1 MDSITF
7 DQVLLEIA
15 KHYDADTDAIKKKL
29 YPFVEQKLNTT
40 AGKRAYMNCI
50 SRFIQKRYSDLYDN
64 LPCSRIIFTEEDAND
79 LFKSL
84 EIPKELV
91 TGYIQETYYGNET
104 NFSPKAAK
112 DEFTVLMMT
121 IVRYFMTKNM
131 TKEFELALIHLSFSG
146 KFYPSLH
153 YRSYP
158 VTVPVRHVMEYTVNE
173 RLNSKFELISQ
184 GNVIGAIKKIAQTWA
199 NTYKQRFKTFEDED
213 VVYCIQQL
221 YSRIGSFMK
230 NIATEYYKVYDD
242 NIAVVSG
249 LFSRLNNLFYIK
261 LKDLES
267 DFIPKLLINEFFS
280 SNGETDK
287 KYTNIIIGNDK
298 DFGQMLYEP
307 NVFQI
312 VKLATEKRFELRT
325 SWNVLEK
332 FVKTPFTEDCVL
344 RNPKFIPL
352 MLAIAGDEADS
363 IFGISKVANKTIY
376 KYLNRLYKDK
386 IIDDNDYDVE
396 LFYNKIENYKKINA
410 NYLNDLTTHK
420 LISEKDRMID
430 NYKLTSFD
438 KVLEWLKNDSKKK
451 IIAQLDKVS
460 SNDEQRNTLLS
471 KLCLNRKSFDFLI

>member
-1 MDSITF
+1 MINEVITPVSYLCKYAILDEMLNDVISSNQIVNLFFDTKNILSSLHKVEEQQKLIQAYVSNSDKFIIARTIILTANHWMRYFKRKNIGCNIFFFDERGSSIYHDSI
-7 DQVLLEIA
+7 
-15 KHYDADTDAIKKKL
+15 
-29 YPFVEQKLNTT
+29 
-40 AGKRAYMNCI
+40 
-50 SRFIQKRYSDLYDN
+50 SKRY
-64 LPCSRIIFTEEDAND
+64 
-79 LFKSL
+79 
-84 EIPKELV
+84 KEKRK
-91 TGYIQETYYGNET
+91 T
-104 NFSPKAAK
+104 S
-112 DEFTVLMMT
+112 
-121 IVRYFMTKNM
+121 
-131 TKEFELALIHLSFSG
+131 
-146 KFYPSLH
+146 
-153 YRSYP
+153 
-158 VTVPVRHVMEYTVNE
+158 
-173 RLNSKFELISQ
+173 
-184 GNVIGAIKKIAQTWA
+184 
-199 NTYKQRFKTFEDED
+199 KQR
-213 VVYCIQQL
+213 
-221 YSRIGSFMK
+221 
-230 NIATEYYKVYDD
+230 IASELLLGDDFYDKYYKVYDD

-287 KYTNIIIGNDK
+287 RYTNIIIGNDK

-307 NVFQI
+307 NIFQI
-312 VKLATEKRFELRT
+312 VKLTTEKRFELRT

-332 FVKTPFTEDCVL
+332 FVKTPFTDDCVL

-376 KYLNRLYKDK
+376 KYLNKLYKDK

-430 NYKLTSFD
+430 NYRLTSFD

>member
-1 MDSITF
+1 MINEVITPVSYLCKYAILDEMLNDVMSSNQIVNLFFDTKNILSSLHKVEEQQKLIQAYISNSDKFIIARTIILTANHWMRYFKRKNIGCNIFFFDERGSSIYHDSI
-7 DQVLLEIA
+7 
-15 KHYDADTDAIKKKL
+15 
-29 YPFVEQKLNTT
+29 
-40 AGKRAYMNCI
+40 
-50 SRFIQKRYSDLYDN
+50 SKRY
-64 LPCSRIIFTEEDAND
+64 
-79 LFKSL
+79 
-84 EIPKELV
+84 KEKRK
-91 TGYIQETYYGNET
+91 T
-104 NFSPKAAK
+104 S
-112 DEFTVLMMT
+112 
-121 IVRYFMTKNM
+121 
-131 TKEFELALIHLSFSG
+131 
-146 KFYPSLH
+146 
-153 YRSYP
+153 
-158 VTVPVRHVMEYTVNE
+158 
-173 RLNSKFELISQ
+173 
-184 GNVIGAIKKIAQTWA
+184 
-199 NTYKQRFKTFEDED
+199 KQR
-213 VVYCIQQL
+213 
-221 YSRIGSFMK
+221 
-230 NIATEYYKVYDD
+230 IASELLLGDDFYDKYYKVYDD

-287 KYTNIIIGNDK
+287 RYTNIIIGNDK

-307 NVFQI
+307 NIFQI
-312 VKLATEKRFELRT
+312 VKLTTEKRFELRT

-332 FVKTPFTEDCVL
+332 FVKTPFTDDCVL

-376 KYLNRLYKDK
+376 KYLNKLYKDK

-396 LFYNKIENYKKINA
+396 LFYNKIENYKKINV

-430 NYKLTSFD
+430 NYRLTSFD

>member
-1 MDSITF
+1 MINEVITPVSYLCKYAILDEMLNDVVSSNQIVNLFFDTKNILSSLHKVEEQQKLIQAYVSNSDKFIIARTIILTANHWMRYFKRKNIGCNIFFFDERGSSVYHDSI
-7 DQVLLEIA
+7 
-15 KHYDADTDAIKKKL
+15 
-29 YPFVEQKLNTT
+29 
-40 AGKRAYMNCI
+40 
-50 SRFIQKRYSDLYDN
+50 SKRY
-64 LPCSRIIFTEEDAND
+64 
-79 LFKSL
+79 
-84 EIPKELV
+84 KEKRK
-91 TGYIQETYYGNET
+91 T
-104 NFSPKAAK
+104 S
-112 DEFTVLMMT
+112 
-121 IVRYFMTKNM
+121 
-131 TKEFELALIHLSFSG
+131 
-146 KFYPSLH
+146 
-153 YRSYP
+153 
-158 VTVPVRHVMEYTVNE
+158 
-173 RLNSKFELISQ
+173 
-184 GNVIGAIKKIAQTWA
+184 
-199 NTYKQRFKTFEDED
+199 KQR
-213 VVYCIQQL
+213 
-221 YSRIGSFMK
+221 
-230 NIATEYYKVYDD
+230 IASELLLGDDFYDKYYKVYDD

>member
-1 MDSITF
+1 MINEVITPVSYLCKYAILDEMLNDVISSNQIVNLFFDTKNILSSLHKVEEQQKLIQAYVSNSDKFIIARTIILTANHWMRYFKRKNIGCNIFFFDERGSSVYHDSI
-7 DQVLLEIA
+7 
-15 KHYDADTDAIKKKL
+15 
-29 YPFVEQKLNTT
+29 
-40 AGKRAYMNCI
+40 
-50 SRFIQKRYSDLYDN
+50 SKRY
-64 LPCSRIIFTEEDAND
+64 
-79 LFKSL
+79 
-84 EIPKELV
+84 KEKRK
-91 TGYIQETYYGNET
+91 T
-104 NFSPKAAK
+104 S
-112 DEFTVLMMT
+112 
-121 IVRYFMTKNM
+121 
-131 TKEFELALIHLSFSG
+131 
-146 KFYPSLH
+146 
-153 YRSYP
+153 
-158 VTVPVRHVMEYTVNE
+158 
-173 RLNSKFELISQ
+173 
-184 GNVIGAIKKIAQTWA
+184 
-199 NTYKQRFKTFEDED
+199 KQR
-213 VVYCIQQL
+213 
-221 YSRIGSFMK
+221 
-230 NIATEYYKVYDD
+230 IASELLLGDDFYDKYYKVYDD

-376 KYLNRLYKDK
+376 KYLNKLYKDK

-430 NYKLTSFD
+430 NYRLTSFD

>member
-1 MDSITF
+1 MINEVITPVSYLCKYAILDEMLNDVISSNQIVNLFFDTKNILSSLHKVEEQQKLIQAYVSNSDKFIIARTIILTANHWMRYFKRKNIGCNIFFFDERGSSVYHDSI
-7 DQVLLEIA
+7 
-15 KHYDADTDAIKKKL
+15 
-29 YPFVEQKLNTT
+29 
-40 AGKRAYMNCI
+40 
-50 SRFIQKRYSDLYDN
+50 SKRY
-64 LPCSRIIFTEEDAND
+64 
-79 LFKSL
+79 
-84 EIPKELV
+84 KEKRK
-91 TGYIQETYYGNET
+91 T
-104 NFSPKAAK
+104 S
-112 DEFTVLMMT
+112 
-121 IVRYFMTKNM
+121 
-131 TKEFELALIHLSFSG
+131 
-146 KFYPSLH
+146 
-153 YRSYP
+153 
-158 VTVPVRHVMEYTVNE
+158 
-173 RLNSKFELISQ
+173 
-184 GNVIGAIKKIAQTWA
+184 
-199 NTYKQRFKTFEDED
+199 KQR
-213 VVYCIQQL
+213 
-221 YSRIGSFMK
+221 
-230 NIATEYYKVYDD
+230 IASELLLGDDFYDKYYKVYDD

>member
-1 MDSITF
+1 MINEVITPVSYLCKYAILDEMLNDVTSSNQIVNLFFDTKNILSSLHKVEEQQKLIQAYVSNSDKFIIARTIILTANHWMRYFKRKNIGCNIFFFDERGSSVYHDSI
-7 DQVLLEIA
+7 
-15 KHYDADTDAIKKKL
+15 
-29 YPFVEQKLNTT
+29 
-40 AGKRAYMNCI
+40 
-50 SRFIQKRYSDLYDN
+50 SKRY
-64 LPCSRIIFTEEDAND
+64 
-79 LFKSL
+79 
-84 EIPKELV
+84 KEKRK
-91 TGYIQETYYGNET
+91 T
-104 NFSPKAAK
+104 S
-112 DEFTVLMMT
+112 
-121 IVRYFMTKNM
+121 
-131 TKEFELALIHLSFSG
+131 
-146 KFYPSLH
+146 
-153 YRSYP
+153 
-158 VTVPVRHVMEYTVNE
+158 
-173 RLNSKFELISQ
+173 
-184 GNVIGAIKKIAQTWA
+184 
-199 NTYKQRFKTFEDED
+199 KQR
-213 VVYCIQQL
+213 
-221 YSRIGSFMK
+221 
-230 NIATEYYKVYDD
+230 IASELLLGDDFYDKYYKVYDD

>member
-1 MDSITF
+1 MINEVITPVSYLCKYAILDEMLNDVISSNQIVNLFFDTKNILSSLHKVEEQQKLIQAYVSNSDKFIIARTIILTANHWMRYFKRKNIGCNIFFFDERGSSVYHDSI
-7 DQVLLEIA
+7 
-15 KHYDADTDAIKKKL
+15 
-29 YPFVEQKLNTT
+29 
-40 AGKRAYMNCI
+40 
-50 SRFIQKRYSDLYDN
+50 SKRY
-64 LPCSRIIFTEEDAND
+64 
-79 LFKSL
+79 
-84 EIPKELV
+84 KEKRK
-91 TGYIQETYYGNET
+91 T
-104 NFSPKAAK
+104 S
-112 DEFTVLMMT
+112 
-121 IVRYFMTKNM
+121 
-131 TKEFELALIHLSFSG
+131 
-146 KFYPSLH
+146 
-153 YRSYP
+153 
-158 VTVPVRHVMEYTVNE
+158 
-173 RLNSKFELISQ
+173 
-184 GNVIGAIKKIAQTWA
+184 
-199 NTYKQRFKTFEDED
+199 KQR
-213 VVYCIQQL
+213 
-221 YSRIGSFMK
+221 
-230 NIATEYYKVYDD
+230 IASELLLGDDFYDKYYKVYDD

-287 KYTNIIIGNDK
+287 RYTNIIIGNDK

>member
-1 MDSITF
+1 MINEVITPVSYLCKYAILDEMLNDVISSNQIVNLFFDTKNILSSLHKVEEQQKLIQAYVSNSDKFIIARTIILTANHWMRYFKRKNIGCNIFFFDERGSSVYHDSI
-7 DQVLLEIA
+7 
-15 KHYDADTDAIKKKL
+15 
-29 YPFVEQKLNTT
+29 
-40 AGKRAYMNCI
+40 
-50 SRFIQKRYSDLYDN
+50 SKRY
-64 LPCSRIIFTEEDAND
+64 
-79 LFKSL
+79 
-84 EIPKELV
+84 KEKRK
-91 TGYIQETYYGNET
+91 T
-104 NFSPKAAK
+104 S
-112 DEFTVLMMT
+112 
-121 IVRYFMTKNM
+121 
-131 TKEFELALIHLSFSG
+131 
-146 KFYPSLH
+146 
-153 YRSYP
+153 
-158 VTVPVRHVMEYTVNE
+158 
-173 RLNSKFELISQ
+173 
-184 GNVIGAIKKIAQTWA
+184 
-199 NTYKQRFKTFEDED
+199 KQR
-213 VVYCIQQL
+213 
-221 YSRIGSFMK
+221 
-230 NIATEYYKVYDD
+230 IASELLLGDDFYDKYYKVYDD

-332 FVKTPFTEDCVL
+332 FVKTPFTDDCVL

-376 KYLNRLYKDK
+376 KYLNKLYKDK